1 MYPLRLKPIY
11 DKTIWANDRLTTM
24 RHEAQSGCGTCW
36 EISAHPHAQNKIING
51 DYAGKT
57 LQELLDEKEREM
69 LGEVP
74 RKRMLR
80 LAFLDAADNLSIQV
94 HPDDAY
100 AHEHENDEGKTESWY
115 ILEADEGATLVAGTT
130 IADKEVLYQAVKE
143 NTVEQYVRRIPVKA
157 GDFVC
162 IDAGMLHALGKGILA
177 LEIGEN
183 SNTTYRF
190 YDYNRKDANGNPR
203 PLHIQKSFAV
213 ADFALVCTPVHS
225 PLEKVQETKEKMLV
239 EREEFCVKLVDIH
252 ASYELIMDHTKFY
265 CLSNVGQDAE
275 IICDGMHI
283 PFLFTE
289 SIFVP
294 AACKDLTIQGDT
306 RVLLSYVK

>member
-74 RKRMLR
+74 RQRMLR

-115 ILEADEGATLVAGTT
+115 ILE
-130 IADKEVLYQAVKE
+130 
-143 NTVEQYVRRIPVKA
+143 A

>member
-24 RHEAQSGCGTCW
+24 RHEFVKGCGTSW
-36 EISAHPHAQNKIING
+36 EISAHPYAQNVIING
-51 DYAGKT
+51 EFAGKT
-57 LQELLDEKEREM
+57 LQTLLDEKEKEL
-69 LGEVP
+69 LGNVP
-74 RKRMLR
+74 RSRMLR

-94 HPDDAY
+94 HPYDAY
-100 AHEHENDEGKTESWY
+100 AHMHEQDEGKTESWY

-130 IADKEVLYQAVKE
+130 IDDRETIYQAVQE
-143 NTVEQYVRRIPVKA
+143 HTVEQYVRHIPVQA

-177 LEIGEN
+177 LEIGQN

-190 YDYNRKDANGNPR
+190 YDYGRKDAAGNER
-203 PLHIQKSFAV
+203 PLHIKKSFDV
-213 ADFALVCTPVHS
+213 ADFSLVCTPVHS
-225 PLEKVQETKEKMLV
+225 PLKAVNKNEEKMLV
-239 EREEFCVKLVDIH
+239 EREEFCVKLVDVH
-252 ASYELIMDHTKFY
+252 ETYTLPMDHTKFY
-265 CLSNVGQDAE
+265 CLSNVGKDAQLL
-275 IICDGMHI
+275 CDGQVI

-294 AACKDLTIQGDT
+294 AACKDVVIQGDT
-306 RVLLSYVK
+306 RVLISYVK

>member
-1 MYPLRLKPIY
+1 M
-11 DKTIWANDRLTTM
+11 
-24 RHEAQSGCGTCW
+24 
-36 EISAHPHAQNKIING
+36 
-51 DYAGKT
+51 
-57 LQELLDEKEREM
+57 
-69 LGEVP
+69 
-74 RKRMLR
+74 
-80 LAFLDAADNLSIQV
+80 
-94 HPDDAY
+94 
-100 AHEHENDEGKTESWY
+100 
-115 ILEADEGATLVAGTT
+115 
-130 IADKEVLYQAVKE
+130 
-143 NTVEQYVRRIPVKA
+143 RRIPVKA

-203 PLHIQKSFAV
+203 PLHIQKSFDV

-252 ASYELIMDHTKFY
+252 ASYEVIMDHTKFY
-265 CLSNVGQDAE
+265 CVSNVGQDAE

-283 PFLFTE
+283 PFLYTE

-294 AACKDLTIQGDT
+294 AACKDFTILGDT